1 MTNNNINLNDRG
13 AMDMLSMGVI
23 AIIGFIVVI
32 IVVYVVFGVEDDGRP
47 SSQPPANTKHHGRHH
62 GKHHH
67 RRHSNS
73 GNNNVVG
80 SAGNNKKDERLPADF
95 IYEDNSTGDKQVF
108 NISDNIFTYDDA
120 EAVCK
125 AYGGELATYEQLVDA
140 YKKGANWCNY
150 GWTKGQMILY
160 PIQPEYYQKMQ
171 DNDPE
176 RQNDCGQVG
185 INGGY
190 YKNKNS
196 MFGVNCYGYK
206 RAPNGEERHKT
217 KYMSDKDRE
226 IRRKINEFRKK
237 IKSFKLQPF
246 NEDKWSSC
254 SN

>member
-1 MTNNNINLNDRG
+1 MANNNINLNDRG
-13 AMDMLSMGVI
+13 SMDMLSMGVI

-32 IVVYVVFGVEDDGRP
+32 IVVYVVFGVEDDG
-47 SSQPPANTKHHGRHH
+47 SSPNQPPATTKHHKRHN
-62 GKHHH
+62 
-67 RRHSNS
+67 RNS

-80 SAGNNKKDERLPADF
+80 SSYNNNKKDERLPSDF

-108 NISDNIFTYDDA
+108 NISDNLFTYDDA

-125 AYGGELATYEQLVDA
+125 AYGGDLATYEQLVDS

-160 PIQPEYYQKMQ
+160 PIQPEYYKKMQ
-171 DNDPE
+171 DNDPG

-206 RAPNGEERHKT
+206 RAPSGGERHKT
-217 KYMSDKDRE
+217 RYMSDKDRE
-226 IRRKINEFRKK
+226 LRRKISEYRKK
-237 IKSFKLQPF
+237 LQSFKLQPF
-246 NEDKWSSC
+246 NENKWSSC

>member
-1 MTNNNINLNDRG
+1 MANNNINLNDRG

-32 IVVYVVFGVEDDGRP
+32 IVVYVVFGVEDDRRP
-47 SSQPPANTKHHGRHH
+47 SSQPPATTKHDGR
-62 GKHHH
+62 HHH

-73 GNNNVVG
+73 GNNNLVG
-80 SAGNNKKDERLPADF
+80 SASNNKKDERLPADF
-95 IYEDNSTGDKQVF
+95 IYEDNTTGDKQVF

-160 PIQPEYYQKMQ
+160 PIQPEYYKKMQ
-171 DNDPE
+171 ENDPE

-206 RAPNGEERHKT
+206 RAPQGGERHKT
-217 KYMSDKDRE
+217 KYLSDKDRE
-226 IRRKINEFRKK
+226 LRRKINEFRKK
-237 IKSFKLQPF
+237 LKSFKLQPF